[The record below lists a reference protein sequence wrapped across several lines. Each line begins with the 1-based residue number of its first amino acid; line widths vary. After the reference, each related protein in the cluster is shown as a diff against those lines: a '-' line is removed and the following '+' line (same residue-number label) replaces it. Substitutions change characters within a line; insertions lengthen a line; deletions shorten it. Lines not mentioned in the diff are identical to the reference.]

1 MHVSSS
7 AYDMKAEMSRTTAQR
22 TEEEAKLAEL
32 VVSLEEAGQRLRQVR
47 GNAFTYFITYL
58 STYFSQRLCLLYLVD
73 LLHNLIR

>member
-7 AYDMKAEMSRTTAQR
+7 SYDMKAEMSRATAQR

-47 GNAFTYFITYL
+47 GNDFT
-58 STYFSQRLCLLYLVD
+58 
-73 LLHNLIR
+73 